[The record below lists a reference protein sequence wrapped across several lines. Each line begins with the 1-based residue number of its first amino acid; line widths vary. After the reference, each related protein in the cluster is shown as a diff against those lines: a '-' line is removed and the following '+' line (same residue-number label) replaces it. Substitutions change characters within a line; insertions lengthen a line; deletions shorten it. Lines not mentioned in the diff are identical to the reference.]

1 MSTSALFQLDQNESY
16 ALIDWKGENLVQSNY
31 EELENVVR
39 LLFKKEYTNM
49 ILNISKVTEL
59 DGYGVSAI
67 RKGTKICSN
76 ESGLFVVVSKDEAV
90 VERLDQAKIE
100 NLTIMNTVREG
111 VDAIYLNDLEN
122 DFGDGDEEEENEF
135 GGESA
140 DYGDDY

>member
-1 MSTSALFQLDQNESY
+1 MSTNALFQLDQNESY

-76 ESGLFVVVSKDEAV
+76 ESGLFVVVSKEESV
-90 VERLDQAKIE
+90 VDRLDQAKIE

-122 DFGDGDEEEENEF
+122 DFGDGGEEEENEF
-135 GGESA
+135 GSESA
-140 DYGDDY
+140 EYGEDY